1 VIRRTTSSRLKTTGT
16 VRGTNAG
23 FIFAI
28 ETKTPPEGGAI
39 VVAVV
44 AGVYLKLAV
53 PLGRTSP

>member
-1 VIRRTTSSRLKTTGT
+1 MNTSAARLEL
-16 VRGTNAG
+16 NADIVG
-23 FIFAI
+23 FELSHT